1 METTSTDGPLY
12 KINHSHHFYS
22 LVSCL
27 SHLEKTTHNIK
38 AKLKPDQLAL
48 FRKTKF
54 GHFLDLNIVFNEP
67 LIHYLLLREVEDEG
81 KDSISFLLGGVVCTF
96 GRREFNIITG
106 LWGPKEDYIQLVGNS
121 RLLEKFFKDKEC
133 VYVSDLEDIFL
144 EYEGDDDDIV
154 KLALVYFIEISLL
167 GKDRRTKVDI
177 GFFKI
182 ADDWNTFN
190 NYDWDRIVFVRTLS
204 ALKRVLDKQYA
215 KGKKKSTQ
223 TKNILSMDIRMHY
236 KYVTSYFL
244 LQNFKTIVW
253 AYESI
258 PTIIGCG
265 VDKVNDHAIPRML
278 RWVCQQSPKTQ
289 TISQVFDSPMFI
301 IKSVI
306 EMTPEEEQLKIASGE
321 LFENFR
327 SSTIIQSKNGGS
339 KRVREVV
346 NDEDDFKKSKKQKSK
361 IKMKKAI
368 RNLQDRV
375 AVGDEGDHKVSEGL
389 VDHTLESKEVD
400 NTKTKDVDTGGTPN
414 WLRMPKED
422 EHIEVKKKG
431 DEDVLEKKVDIGLE
445 EPIDVVDDE
454 DVTEIEPFLTQR
466 PHVRPARRKRASVY
480 LSTPFTTLPK
490 RSVTSTTSTSQYEPI
505 VYDPMHKIL
514 DVHLDRLRA
523 WITDKRTDDELR
535 ETFHGKK
542 SKAFFR
548 DLFMCRQWLADEHL
562 DALFLFIRLKIKAAG
577 IPSSQNF
584 TTADT
589 IFMRILVSKWP
600 LYKECIKENRPFDW
614 DEEYRLVDYVVGS
627 KEDFQDPWAS
637 VDYVYSPFN
646 VHGNH
651 WVLLCLDLVSCQV
664 KVWDSLPS
672 LTTAEEMTNILL
684 PIRQLVPKLLD
695 STGFFDRRGRSS
707 TYKEPWPVVIVDS
720 IPLQR
725 NNSDCGVF
733 TIKYFEYIAVG
744 VGLDTLCQENMSYF
758 RKQLAFQLWTNIP
771 MY

>member
-1 METTSTDGPLY
+1 MTSTSTSTDGPLY
-12 KINHSHHFYS
+12 KINLSHHFYS

-54 GHFLDLNIVFNEP
+54 GHFLDLNIVFNGP

-154 KLALVYFIEISLL
+154 KLALVYFIEIFLL
-167 GKDRRTKVDI
+167 GKDSRTKVDI

-190 NYDWDRIVFVRTLS
+190 NYDWGLIVFVRTLS
-204 ALKRVLDKQYA
+204 ALKRALDKQYA

-223 TKNILSMDIRMHY
+223 TK
-236 KYVTSYFL
+236 KYTINGFSHA
-244 LQNFKTIVW
+244 LQ
-253 AYESI
+253 
-258 PTIIGCG
+258 
-265 VDKVNDHAIPRML
+265 
-278 RWVCQQSPKTQ
+278 
-289 TISQVFDSPMFI
+289 FI
-301 IKSVI
+301 IKVVI

-321 LFENFR
+321 LFENFC

-375 AVGDEGDHKVSEGL
+375 AVVEGQLNSIKSDIDELKGIMSTILKHIGLQRKGDEGDHKVSEGL
-389 VDHTLESKEVD
+389 VDHTLENKEVD
-400 NTKTKDVDTGGTPN
+400 NAKTEDVDTGGTPN

-422 EHIEVKKKG
+422 EHIEVK
-431 DEDVLEKKVDIGLE
+431 KKVDIGLE

-466 PHVRPARRKRASVY
+466 PHVRPARRKRASVN
-480 LSTPFTTLPK
+480 LSTLFTTLPK
-490 RSVTSTTSTSQYEPI
+490 RSVTSTTSTSQYEAI

-523 WITDKRTDDELR
+523 WITAKRRDDELR
-535 ETFHGKK
+535 ETFHGKQ

-548 DLFMCRQWLADEHL
+548 DLFMCRRWLADEHL

-725 NNSDCGVF
+725 NNSDCGV
-733 TIKYFEYIAVG
+733 
-744 VGLDTLCQENMSYF
+744 
-758 RKQLAFQLWTNIP
+758 QLSILST
-771 MY
+771 

>member
-1 METTSTDGPLY
+1 
-12 KINHSHHFYS
+12 
-22 LVSCL
+22 
-27 SHLEKTTHNIK
+27 
-38 AKLKPDQLAL
+38 
-48 FRKTKF
+48 
-54 GHFLDLNIVFNEP
+54 
-67 LIHYLLLREVEDEG
+67 
-81 KDSISFLLGGVVCTF
+81 
-96 GRREFNIITG
+96 
-106 LWGPKEDYIQLVGNS
+106 
-121 RLLEKFFKDKEC
+121 
-133 VYVSDLEDIFL
+133 
-144 EYEGDDDDIV
+144 
-154 KLALVYFIEISLL
+154 
-167 GKDRRTKVDI
+167 
-177 GFFKI
+177 
-182 ADDWNTFN
+182 
-190 NYDWDRIVFVRTLS
+190 
-204 ALKRVLDKQYA
+204 
-215 KGKKKSTQ
+215 
-223 TKNILSMDIRMHY
+223 
-236 KYVTSYFL
+236 
-244 LQNFKTIVW
+244 
-253 AYESI
+253 
-258 PTIIGCG
+258 
-265 VDKVNDHAIPRML
+265 ML
-278 RWVCQQSPKTQ
+278 RWVCQQSPKSQ

-301 IKSVI
+301 IKAVI

-346 NDEDDFKKSKKQKSK
+346 NDEDEFKKSKKQKSK

-375 AVGDEGDHKVSEGL
+375 AVVEGQLNTIKSDIDELKGLMSTILKHIGLQRKGDEGDHKVSEGL
-389 VDHTLESKEVD
+389 VDHTLESKDVD
-400 NTKTKDVDTGGTPN
+400 NAKTEDVDTGGTPN

-454 DVTEIEPFLTQR
+454 DVIEIEPFLTQR

-490 RSVTSTTSTSQYEPI
+490 RSLTSTTSTSESEAI

-548 DLFMCRQWLADEHL
+548 DLFMCRRWLSDEHL

-627 KEDFQDPWAS
+627 KVDFQDPWAS

-725 NNSDCGVF
+725 NNCDCGVF
-733 TIKYFEYIAVG
+733 AIKYFEYIAAG

-758 RKQLAFQLWTNIP
+758 RKQLAFQLWTNTP

>member
-1 METTSTDGPLY
+1 MTSTSTSTDGPLY
-12 KINHSHHFYS
+12 KINPSHHFYS

-54 GHFLDLNIVFNEP
+54 GHFLDLNIVFNGP

-96 GRREFNIITG
+96 GRREFNIVTG

-182 ADDWNTFN
+182 ADDWNSFN
-190 NYDWDRIVFVRTLS
+190 NYDWGRIVFVRTLS
-204 ALKRVLDKQYA
+204 ALKRALDKQYA

-223 TKNILSMDIRMHY
+223 TK
-236 KYVTSYFL
+236 KYTINGFPHA
-244 LQNFKTIVW
+244 LQ
-253 AYESI
+253 
-258 PTIIGCG
+258 
-265 VDKVNDHAIPRML
+265 
-278 RWVCQQSPKTQ
+278 
-289 TISQVFDSPMFI
+289 FI
-301 IKSVI
+301 IKAVI

-375 AVGDEGDHKVSEGL
+375 AVVEGQLNTIKSDIDELKGMMSTILKHIGLQRKGDEGDHKVSEGL
-389 VDHTLESKEVD
+389 VDHTLESKDVD
-400 NTKTKDVDTGGTPN
+400 NAKTEDVDTGGTPN

-431 DEDVLEKKVDIGLE
+431 DEDVLEKKVDIGLD

-454 DVTEIEPFLTQR
+454 DVIEIEPFLTQR

-480 LSTPFTTLPK
+480 QSTPFTTLPK
-490 RSVTSTTSTSQYEPI
+490 RSLTSTTSTSESEAI

-548 DLFMCRQWLADEHL
+548 DLFMCRRWLSDEHL

-627 KEDFQDPWAS
+627 KVDFQDPWAS
-637 VDYVYSPFN
+637 
-646 VHGNH
+646 
-651 WVLLCLDLVSCQV
+651 
-664 KVWDSLPS
+664 VWDSLPS

-707 TYKEPWPVVIVDS
+707 TYKEPLPVVIVDS

-733 TIKYFEYIAVG
+733 AIKYFGYIAAG

-758 RKQLAFQLWTNIP
+758 RKQLAFQLWTNTP

>member
-1 METTSTDGPLY
+1 MSSCGEVRGGCLGGLPPIWSQEVAFGAGRDIFDRASIMTSTSTSTDGPLY
-12 KINHSHHFYS
+12 KINPSHHFYS
-22 LVSCL
+22 L
-27 SHLEKTTHNIK
+27 
-38 AKLKPDQLAL
+38 
-48 FRKTKF
+48 
-54 GHFLDLNIVFNEP
+54 
-67 LIHYLLLREVEDEG
+67 
-81 KDSISFLLGGVVCTF
+81 
-96 GRREFNIITG
+96 
-106 LWGPKEDYIQLVGNS
+106 
-121 RLLEKFFKDKEC
+121 
-133 VYVSDLEDIFL
+133 
-144 EYEGDDDDIV
+144 
-154 KLALVYFIEISLL
+154 
-167 GKDRRTKVDI
+167 
-177 GFFKI
+177 
-182 ADDWNTFN
+182 
-190 NYDWDRIVFVRTLS
+190 
-204 ALKRVLDKQYA
+204 
-215 KGKKKSTQ
+215 
-223 TKNILSMDIRMHY
+223 
-236 KYVTSYFL
+236 
-244 LQNFKTIVW
+244 VW

-278 RWVCQQSPKTQ
+278 RWVCQQSPKSK

-301 IKSVI
+301 IKAVI
-306 EMTPEEEQLKIASGE
+306 EMTLEEEQLKIALGE

-368 RNLQDRV
+368 QNLQDRV
-375 AVGDEGDHKVSEGL
+375 AVVEGQLNSIKSDIDELKSMMSTILKHIGLQRKGDEGDHKVSEGL

-400 NTKTKDVDTGGTPN
+400 NAKTEDVDTCDTPN
-414 WLRMPKED
+414 WLRMTKED

-490 RSVTSTTSTSQYEPI
+490 RF
-505 VYDPMHKIL
+505 
-514 DVHLDRLRA
+514 RA

-548 DLFMCRQWLADEHL
+548 DLFMCRRWFADVHL
-562 DALFLFIRLKIKAAG
+562 DALFLFIRLKIKAAE

-584 TTADT
+584 TNADT

-672 LTTAEEMTNILL
+672 LTTVEEMTNILL
-684 PIRQLVPKLLD
+684 PIR
-695 STGFFDRRGRSS
+695 
-707 TYKEPWPVVIVDS
+707 
-720 IPLQR
+720 
-725 NNSDCGVF
+725 
-733 TIKYFEYIAVG
+733 
-744 VGLDTLCQENMSYF
+744 
-758 RKQLAFQLWTNIP
+758 
-771 MY
+771 

>member
-1 METTSTDGPLY
+1 MTSTSTSTDGPLY
-12 KINHSHHFYS
+12 KINPSHHFYS

-54 GHFLDLNIVFNEP
+54 GHFLDLNIVFNGP

-154 KLALVYFIEISLL
+154 KLAL
-167 GKDRRTKVDI
+167 
-177 GFFKI
+177 
-182 ADDWNTFN
+182 
-190 NYDWDRIVFVRTLS
+190 
-204 ALKRVLDKQYA
+204 
-215 KGKKKSTQ
+215 
-223 TKNILSMDIRMHY
+223 NI
-236 KYVTSYFL
+236 F
-244 LQNFKTIVW
+244 
-253 AYESI
+253 
-258 PTIIGCG
+258 
-265 VDKVNDHAIPRML
+265 
-278 RWVCQQSPKTQ
+278 
-289 TISQVFDSPMFI
+289 FI
-301 IKSVI
+301 IKAVI

-375 AVGDEGDHKVSEGL
+375 AVVEGQLNSIKSDIDELKGMMSTILKHIGLQRKGDEGDHKVSEGL
-389 VDHTLESKEVD
+389 VDHTLESKDVD
-400 NTKTKDVDTGGTPN
+400 NAKTEDVDTGGTPN

-431 DEDVLEKKVDIGLE
+431 DEDVLKKKVDIGLE

-490 RSVTSTTSTSQYEPI
+490 RSLTSTTSTSEYEAI

-535 ETFHGKK
+535 ETFHRKK

-548 DLFMCRQWLADEHL
+548 DLFMCRRWLSDEHL
-562 DALFLFIRLKIKAAG
+562 DALFLFIRLKIKAVG
-577 IPSSQNF
+577 IPFSQNF

-589 IFMRILVSKWP
+589 IFMVWNRRRILVSKWP

-733 TIKYFEYIAVG
+733 TIKYFEYIATG

-758 RKQLAFQLWTNIP
+758 RKQLAFQLWTNTP

>member
-1 METTSTDGPLY
+1 
-12 KINHSHHFYS
+12 
-22 LVSCL
+22 
-27 SHLEKTTHNIK
+27 
-38 AKLKPDQLAL
+38 
-48 FRKTKF
+48 
-54 GHFLDLNIVFNEP
+54 
-67 LIHYLLLREVEDEG
+67 
-81 KDSISFLLGGVVCTF
+81 
-96 GRREFNIITG
+96 
-106 LWGPKEDYIQLVGNS
+106 
-121 RLLEKFFKDKEC
+121 
-133 VYVSDLEDIFL
+133 
-144 EYEGDDDDIV
+144 
-154 KLALVYFIEISLL
+154 
-167 GKDRRTKVDI
+167 
-177 GFFKI
+177 
-182 ADDWNTFN
+182 
-190 NYDWDRIVFVRTLS
+190 
-204 ALKRVLDKQYA
+204 
-215 KGKKKSTQ
+215 
-223 TKNILSMDIRMHY
+223 
-236 KYVTSYFL
+236 
-244 LQNFKTIVW
+244 
-253 AYESI
+253 
-258 PTIIGCG
+258 
-265 VDKVNDHAIPRML
+265 ML
-278 RWVCQQSPKTQ
+278 RWVCQQSPKSQ

-301 IKSVI
+301 IKAVI

-346 NDEDDFKKSKKQKSK
+346 NDEDEFKKSKKQKSK

-375 AVGDEGDHKVSEGL
+375 AVVEGQLNTIKSDIDELKGLMSTILKHIGLQRKGDEGDHKVFEGL
-389 VDHTLESKEVD
+389 VDHTLESKDVD
-400 NTKTKDVDTGGTPN
+400 NAKTEDVDTGGTPN

-454 DVTEIEPFLTQR
+454 DVIEIEPFLTQR

-490 RSVTSTTSTSQYEPI
+490 RSLTSTTSTSESEAI

-548 DLFMCRQWLADEHL
+548 DLFMCRRWLSDEHL

-627 KEDFQDPWAS
+627 KVDFQDPWAS

-651 WVLLCLDLVSCQV
+651 WVLLCLDLVSCPWQP
-664 KVWDSLPS
+664 L
-672 LTTAEEMTNILL
+672 
-684 PIRQLVPKLLD
+684 
-695 STGFFDRRGRSS
+695 STDPDICS
-707 TYKEPWPVVIVDS
+707 
-720 IPLQR
+720 
-725 NNSDCGVF
+725 
-733 TIKYFEYIAVG
+733 
-744 VGLDTLCQENMSYF
+744 
-758 RKQLAFQLWTNIP
+758 
-771 MY
+771 

>member
-1 METTSTDGPLY
+1 MRTVIGLGVAARGSGEGNRMTDDDGPRQRRLQWRRWRQRGAARV
-12 KINHSHHFYS
+12 SW
-22 LVSCL
+22 SCL
-27 SHLEKTTHNIK
+27 
-38 AKLKPDQLAL
+38 
-48 FRKTKF
+48 RKK
-54 GHFLDLNIVFNEP
+54 
-67 LIHYLLLREVEDEG
+67 
-81 KDSISFLLGGVVCTF
+81 
-96 GRREFNIITG
+96 
-106 LWGPKEDYIQLVGNS
+106 
-121 RLLEKFFKDKEC
+121 
-133 VYVSDLEDIFL
+133 
-144 EYEGDDDDIV
+144 
-154 KLALVYFIEISLL
+154 
-167 GKDRRTKVDI
+167 
-177 GFFKI
+177 
-182 ADDWNTFN
+182 
-190 NYDWDRIVFVRTLS
+190 
-204 ALKRVLDKQYA
+204 
-215 KGKKKSTQ
+215 
-223 TKNILSMDIRMHY
+223 M
-236 KYVTSYFL
+236 
-244 LQNFKTIVW
+244 VW

-265 VDKVNDHAIPRML
+265 VDKVNDHAIPRMR
-278 RWVCQQSPKTQ
+278 RWVCQQSPKSQ

-301 IKSVI
+301 IKAVI
-306 EMTPEEEQLKIASGE
+306 EMTPEEEQLKVAS
-321 LFENFR
+321 
-327 SSTIIQSKNGGS
+327 
-339 KRVREVV
+339 
-346 NDEDDFKKSKKQKSK
+346 DDFKKSEKQKSK

-375 AVGDEGDHKVSEGL
+375 AVVEGQLNSIKSDIDELKGMMSTILKHIGLQRKGDEGDHKVSEGL
-389 VDHTLESKEVD
+389 VDHTLESKDVD
-400 NTKTKDVDTGGTPN
+400 NAKTEDVDTGGTPN

-454 DVTEIEPFLTQR
+454 DVTKIEPFLTQR

-490 RSVTSTTSTSQYEPI
+490 RSLTSTTSTSEYEAI

-542 SKAFFR
+542 SKAFSETCLCVAGGCRMSIWMHFFFSFASR
-548 DLFMCRQWLADEHL
+548 LRQPGYLLLRTSQLQTQSLWFGIARYFMY
-562 DALFLFIRLKIKAAG
+562 
-577 IPSSQNF
+577 
-584 TTADT
+584 
-589 IFMRILVSKWP
+589 RILVSKWP

-684 PIRQLVPKLLD
+684 PIRQLMPKLLD

-707 TYKEPWPVVIVDS
+707 TYKEPWSVVIVDS

-733 TIKYFEYIAVG
+733 TIKYFEYIAAG

-758 RKQLAFQLWTNIP
+758 RK
-771 MY
+771 

>member
-1 METTSTDGPLY
+1 MTSTSTSTDGPFY
-12 KINHSHHFYS
+12 KINPSHHFYS

-54 GHFLDLNIVFNEP
+54 GHFLDLNIVFNGP

-96 GRREFNIITG
+96 GRREFNIVTG
-106 LWGPKEDYIQLVGNS
+106 LWGPKEDYIQLGGNS
-121 RLLEKFFKDKEC
+121 RLLEKFFKDKDC

-154 KLALVYFIEISLL
+154 KLALVYFIEIS
-167 GKDRRTKVDI
+167 
-177 GFFKI
+177 F
-182 ADDWNTFN
+182 
-190 NYDWDRIVFVRTLS
+190 
-204 ALKRVLDKQYA
+204 ALKRALDKQYA

-223 TKNILSMDIRMHY
+223 TK
-236 KYVTSYFL
+236 KYTINGFPHA
-244 LQNFKTIVW
+244 LQVW

-278 RWVCQQSPKTQ
+278 RWVCQQSPKSQ

-301 IKSVI
+301 IKAVI

-346 NDEDDFKKSKKQKSK
+346 NDEDELKKSKKQKSK

-375 AVGDEGDHKVSEGL
+375 AVVEGQLNTIKSDIDELKGLMSTILNIGLQRKGDEGDHKVSEGL
-389 VDHTLESKEVD
+389 
-400 NTKTKDVDTGGTPN
+400 
-414 WLRMPKED
+414 ED

-454 DVTEIEPFLTQR
+454 DVIEIEPFLTQR

-490 RSVTSTTSTSQYEPI
+490 RSLTSTTSTSESEAI

-514 DVHLDRLRA
+514 DVHLDRLELGLRSVRRCVKPFMGKNRRLFSETCLCVA
-523 WITDKRTDDELR
+523 GGCRMRLRQPGYLLLRT
-535 ETFHGKK
+535 
-542 SKAFFR
+542 
-548 DLFMCRQWLADEHL
+548 
-562 DALFLFIRLKIKAAG
+562 
-577 IPSSQNF
+577 SQLQTQSLWF
-584 TTADT
+584 V
-589 IFMRILVSKWP
+589 IVSLLYRILVSKWP

-627 KEDFQDPWAS
+627 KVDFQDPWAS

-707 TYKEPWPVVIVDS
+707 TYKEPWPVVIVDP

-725 NNSDCGVF
+725 NNCDCGVF
-733 TIKYFEYIAVG
+733 VIKYFEYIAAG

-758 RKQLAFQLWTNIP
+758 RKQLAFQVWTNTP

>member
-1 METTSTDGPLY
+1 MTLTSTDGPLY
-12 KINHSHHFYS
+12 KINPSHHFYS

-54 GHFLDLNIVFNEP
+54 GHFLDLNIVFNGS

-81 KDSISFLLGGVVCTF
+81 KDSISFLLGGV
-96 GRREFNIITG
+96 
-106 LWGPKEDYIQLVGNS
+106 DYIQLVGNS

-133 VYVSDLEDIFL
+133 IYVSDLEDIFL

-190 NYDWDRIVFVRTLS
+190 NYDWGRIVFVRTLR
-204 ALKRVLDKQYA
+204 ALKRALNKQYA

-223 TKNILSMDIRMHY
+223 TK
-236 KYVTSYFL
+236 KYTINGFPHA
-244 LQNFKTIVW
+244 LQVW

-258 PTIIGCG
+258 RTIIGCG
-265 VDKVNDHAIPRML
+265 VDKVNDHVIPRML
-278 RWVCQQSPKTQ
+278 RWVCQQSPKSQ

-301 IKSVI
+301 IKAVI

-327 SSTIIQSKNGGS
+327 SSTIIQSKNDGS

-346 NDEDDFKKSKKQKSK
+346 NDEDDFKKSKKHKSK
-361 IKMKKAI
+361 TKMKKAI

-375 AVGDEGDHKVSEGL
+375 AVVEGQLNSIKSDIDELKGMMSTILKHIGLQRMVRNETVKCIDGDEGDRKVSEGL

-400 NTKTKDVDTGGTPN
+400 NAKTEDVDTGGTPN

-422 EHIEVKKKG
+422 EHIELKKKG

-445 EPIDVVDDE
+445 ELIDVIDDEVQIEDSGKKLRTHFNE

-490 RSVTSTTSTSQYEPI
+490 RSVTSTTSTSQSEPI

-523 WITDKRTDDELR
+523 WITDKRTDDEVR

-542 SKAFFR
+542 SKVFFR

-589 IFMRILVSKWP
+589 IFMGILVAKWP

-614 DEEYRLVDYVVGS
+614 EEEYMLVDYVVGS

-672 LTTAEEMTNILL
+672 LTTA
-684 PIRQLVPKLLD
+684 
-695 STGFFDRRGRSS
+695 
-707 TYKEPWPVVIVDS
+707 
-720 IPLQR
+720 
-725 NNSDCGVF
+725 
-733 TIKYFEYIAVG
+733 
-744 VGLDTLCQENMSYF
+744 
-758 RKQLAFQLWTNIP
+758 
-771 MY
+771 

>member
-1 METTSTDGPLY
+1 
-12 KINHSHHFYS
+12 
-22 LVSCL
+22 
-27 SHLEKTTHNIK
+27 
-38 AKLKPDQLAL
+38 
-48 FRKTKF
+48 
-54 GHFLDLNIVFNEP
+54 
-67 LIHYLLLREVEDEG
+67 
-81 KDSISFLLGGVVCTF
+81 
-96 GRREFNIITG
+96 
-106 LWGPKEDYIQLVGNS
+106 
-121 RLLEKFFKDKEC
+121 
-133 VYVSDLEDIFL
+133 
-144 EYEGDDDDIV
+144 
-154 KLALVYFIEISLL
+154 
-167 GKDRRTKVDI
+167 
-177 GFFKI
+177 
-182 ADDWNTFN
+182 
-190 NYDWDRIVFVRTLS
+190 
-204 ALKRVLDKQYA
+204 
-215 KGKKKSTQ
+215 
-223 TKNILSMDIRMHY
+223 
-236 KYVTSYFL
+236 
-244 LQNFKTIVW
+244 
-253 AYESI
+253 
-258 PTIIGCG
+258 
-265 VDKVNDHAIPRML
+265 
-278 RWVCQQSPKTQ
+278 
-289 TISQVFDSPMFI
+289 MFI
-301 IKSVI
+301 IKAVI

-361 IKMKKAI
+361 TKMKKAI
-368 RNLQDRV
+368 RKLRV
-375 AVGDEGDHKVSEGL
+375 AVVEGQLNSIKSDIDELKGMMSTILKHIGLQRKDDEGDRKVSEGL

-400 NTKTKDVDTGGTPN
+400 NAKTEDVDTGGTPN

-422 EHIEVKKKG
+422 EHVELKKKG

-445 EPIDVVDDE
+445 EPIDVVDDD

-466 PHVRPARRKRASVY
+466 PHVRSACKKRASVY

-490 RSVTSTTSTSQYEPI
+490 RSVTSTTSTSQSEPI

-523 WITDKRTDDELR
+523 WITDKRTD
-535 ETFHGKK
+535 
-542 SKAFFR
+542 
-548 DLFMCRQWLADEHL
+548 DEHL

-589 IFMRILVSKWP
+589 IFMCILVAKWP

-614 DEEYRLVDYVVGS
+614 DEEYRLVDCVVGS

-664 KVWDSLPS
+664 KIWDSLPS

-684 PIRQLVPKLLD
+684 PIRELLPKLLD

-720 IPLQR
+720 ISLQR

-733 TIKYFEYIAVG
+733 TIKYFEYIAAG

-758 RKQLAFQLWTNIP
+758 RKQLAFQLWTNTP

>member
-1 METTSTDGPLY
+1 MTSTSTSTDGPLY
-12 KINHSHHFYS
+12 KINPSHHFYS

-38 AKLKPDQLAL
+38 AKLKPDQLTL

-54 GHFLDLNIVFNEP
+54 GHFLDLNIVFNGP
-67 LIHYLLLREVEDEG
+67 LIHYLLLR
-81 KDSISFLLGGVVCTF
+81 
-96 GRREFNIITG
+96 
-106 LWGPKEDYIQLVGNS
+106 EDYIQLVGNS

-133 VYVSDLEDIFL
+133 VYVSNLEDIFL

-190 NYDWDRIVFVRTLS
+190 NYDWGRIFFVRTLS
-204 ALKRVLDKQYA
+204 ALKRALDKQYA

-223 TKNILSMDIRMHY
+223 TK
-236 KYVTSYFL
+236 KYTINGFSHA
-244 LQNFKTIVW
+244 LQVW

-278 RWVCQQSPKTQ
+278 RWVCQQSPKSQ

-301 IKSVI
+301 IKTVI
-306 EMTPEEEQLKIASGE
+306 EMTPEEEQLKSASGE

-400 NTKTKDVDTGGTPN
+400 NAKTEDVDTGGTPN

-454 DVTEIEPFLTQR
+454 DVIEIEPFLTQR

-490 RSVTSTTSTSQYEPI
+490 RSVTSTTSTSQYEAI

-548 DLFMCRQWLADEHL
+548 DLFTCRWWLADEHL

-589 IFMRILVSKWP
+589 IFM
-600 LYKECIKENRPFDW
+600 
-614 DEEYRLVDYVVGS
+614 YRLVDYVVGS

-733 TIKYFEYIAVG
+733 TIKYFEYIAAG

-758 RKQLAFQLWTNIP
+758 RKQLAFQLWTNTP

>member
-1 METTSTDGPLY
+1 MTSTSTDGPLY
-12 KINHSHHFYS
+12 KINPSHHFYF

-38 AKLKPDQLAL
+38 AKLKPNQLAL

-54 GHFLDLNIVFNEP
+54 GHFLDLNIVSNGS

-96 GRREFNIITG
+96 SMREFNIITG
-106 LWGPKEDYIQLVGNS
+106 LWGLREDYIQLVGNS
-121 RLLEKFFKDKEC
+121 RLLEKFFKDNEC
-133 VYVSDLEDIFL
+133 IYVSDLEDIFL

-154 KLALVYFIEISLL
+154 KLALVYFIEIYLL

-190 NYDWDRIVFVRTLS
+190 NYDWGRIVFVRTLS
-204 ALKRVLDKQYA
+204 ALKRAFDKQYA
-215 KGKKKSTQ
+215 REIRNQ
-223 TKNILSMDIRMHY
+223 HRQKNILSMDFRMHY
-236 KYVTSYFL
+236 RYVTSYFL
-244 LQNFKTIVW
+244 LQNLCIHLKLNDRLVW

-265 VDKVNDHAIPRML
+265 VDKVNDHVIPRML
-278 RWVCQQSPKTQ
+278 RWVCQQSPKSQ

-301 IKSVI
+301 IKAVI
-306 EMTPEEEQLKIASGE
+306 EMTLEEEQLKIASGE

-346 NDEDDFKKSKKQKSK
+346 NDEDDFKKSKKQKFK
-361 IKMKKAI
+361 TKMKKAI
-368 RNLQDRV
+368 RNLQNRV
-375 AVGDEGDHKVSEGL
+375 AVVEGQLNSIKSDIDELKGMMSTILKHIGLQIKGDEGDRKVYEGL

-400 NTKTKDVDTGGTPN
+400 NAKTEDVDTGGTPN

-422 EHIEVKKKG
+422 EHIELKKKG
-431 DEDVLEKKVDIGLE
+431 DEEVLEKKVDIGLE

-454 DVTEIEPFLTQR
+454 DVTEIKPFLTQR

-490 RSVTSTTSTSQYEPI
+490 RPVTSTTNTSQSEPI

-523 WITDKRTDDELR
+523 WNTDKRTDDEVR

-542 SKAFFR
+542 SKVFFR
-548 DLFMCRQWLADEHL
+548 DLFMCHRWLAVEHL

-577 IPSSQNF
+577 IPYSQNF

-589 IFMRILVSKWP
+589 IFMRILVAKWP
-600 LYKECIKENRPFDW
+600 LYKECIKENCPFDW

-627 KEDFQDPWAS
+627 KEDF
-637 VDYVYSPFN
+637 
-646 VHGNH
+646 
-651 WVLLCLDLVSCQV
+651 
-664 KVWDSLPS
+664 
-672 LTTAEEMTNILL
+672 
-684 PIRQLVPKLLD
+684 
-695 STGFFDRRGRSS
+695 
-707 TYKEPWPVVIVDS
+707 
-720 IPLQR
+720 
-725 NNSDCGVF
+725 
-733 TIKYFEYIAVG
+733 
-744 VGLDTLCQENMSYF
+744 
-758 RKQLAFQLWTNIP
+758 
-771 MY
+771 

>member
-1 METTSTDGPLY
+1 MTSTDGPLY
-12 KINHSHHFYS
+12 KINPSHHFYS

-54 GHFLDLNIVFNEP
+54 GHFLDLNIVFNGP

-81 KDSISFLLGGVVCTF
+81 KDSISFLLGGVVCTS

-133 VYVSDLEDIFL
+133 IYVSDLEDIFL

-190 NYDWDRIVFVRTLS
+190 NYDWGRIVFVRTLS
-204 ALKRVLDKQYA
+204 ALKRALDKQYA

-223 TKNILSMDIRMHY
+223 TK
-236 KYVTSYFL
+236 KYTINRFPHA
-244 LQNFKTIVW
+244 LQVW

-278 RWVCQQSPKTQ
+278 RWVCQQSPKSQ

-301 IKSVI
+301 IKAVI

-375 AVGDEGDHKVSEGL
+375 AVVEGQLNSIKSDIDELKGMMSTILKHIRLQRKGDEGDRKVSEGL
-389 VDHTLESKEVD
+389 VDHTLESKELY
-400 NTKTKDVDTGGTPN
+400 NAKTEDVDTGGTPN

-422 EHIEVKKKG
+422 EHIELKKKG
-431 DEDVLEKKVDIGLE
+431 DEDVLEKKIDIGLE
-445 EPIDVVDDE
+445 EPINVVDDE

-490 RSVTSTTSTSQYEPI
+490 QSVTSTTSTSQLGLLTSVQTMSCVKPFMGKNRRFFQRL
-505 VYDPMHKIL
+505 VYVSP
-514 DVHLDRLRA
+514 
-523 WITDKRTDDELR
+523 
-535 ETFHGKK
+535 
-542 SKAFFR
+542 
-548 DLFMCRQWLADEHL
+548 HL
-562 DALFLFIRLKIKAAG
+562 DALFLFIHLKIKQPGYLLLRTSQLQTQSLWFG
-577 IPSSQNF
+577 IVVLLY
-584 TTADT
+584 
-589 IFMRILVSKWP
+589 RILVSKWP

-664 KVWDSLPS
+664 KVWDSLQS

-695 STGFFDRRGRSS
+695 STGFFDRRGRSL
-707 TYKEPWPVVIVDS
+707 TYKEP
-720 IPLQR
+720 
-725 NNSDCGVF
+725 
-733 TIKYFEYIAVG
+733 
-744 VGLDTLCQENMSYF
+744 
-758 RKQLAFQLWTNIP
+758 
-771 MY
+771 

>member
-1 METTSTDGPLY
+1 MAFSRLHLISY
-12 KINHSHHFYS
+12 RRHF
-22 LVSCL
+22 
-27 SHLEKTTHNIK
+27 
-38 AKLKPDQLAL
+38 
-48 FRKTKF
+48 
-54 GHFLDLNIVFNEP
+54 
-67 LIHYLLLREVEDEG
+67 
-81 KDSISFLLGGVVCTF
+81 
-96 GRREFNIITG
+96 RREFNIITG

-133 VYVSDLEDIFL
+133 IYVSDLEDIFL
-144 EYEGDDDDIV
+144 EYEDDDDDIV

-190 NYDWDRIVFVRTLS
+190 NYDWGRIVFERTLS
-204 ALKRVLDKQYA
+204 ALKRALDKQYA

-223 TKNILSMDIRMHY
+223 TK
-236 KYVTSYFL
+236 KYTINGFPHA
-244 LQNFKTIVW
+244 LQVW

-278 RWVCQQSPKTQ
+278 RWVCQQSPKSQ
-289 TISQVFDSPMFI
+289 TISQVFDSLMFI
-301 IKSVI
+301 IKAVI
-306 EMTPEEEQLKIASGE
+306 EMTPEEKQLKIASAP
-321 LFENFR
+321 LN
-327 SSTIIQSKNGGS
+327 
-339 KRVREVV
+339 
-346 NDEDDFKKSKKQKSK
+346 
-361 IKMKKAI
+361 
-368 RNLQDRV
+368 
-375 AVGDEGDHKVSEGL
+375 
-389 VDHTLESKEVD
+389 
-400 NTKTKDVDTGGTPN
+400 
-414 WLRMPKED
+414 
-422 EHIEVKKKG
+422 
-431 DEDVLEKKVDIGLE
+431 
-445 EPIDVVDDE
+445 
-454 DVTEIEPFLTQR
+454 
-466 PHVRPARRKRASVY
+466 
-480 LSTPFTTLPK
+480 
-490 RSVTSTTSTSQYEPI
+490 
-505 VYDPMHKIL
+505 
-514 DVHLDRLRA
+514 
-523 WITDKRTDDELR
+523 KRTDDELR

-542 SKAFFR
+542 SK
-548 DLFMCRQWLADEHL
+548 HL

-589 IFMRILVSKWP
+589 IFMLILVSKWP

-707 TYKEPWPVVIVDS
+707 TYKEHWPVVIVDS

-733 TIKYFEYIAVG
+733 TIKYFEYIAAG

-758 RKQLAFQLWTNIP
+758 RKQLAFQLWTNTP

>member
-1 METTSTDGPLY
+1 MTSTSTSTDGPFY
-12 KINHSHHFYS
+12 KINPSHHFYS

-54 GHFLDLNIVFNEP
+54 RHFLDLNIVFNGP

-96 GRREFNIITG
+96 GRREFNIVTG
-106 LWGPKEDYIQLVGNS
+106 LWGPKEDYIQLGGNS
-121 RLLEKFFKDKEC
+121 RLLEKFFKDKDC

-182 ADDWNTFN
+182 ADDWNSFN
-190 NYDWDRIVFVRTLS
+190 NYDWGRIVFVRTLS
-204 ALKRVLDKQYA
+204 ALKRALDKQYA

-223 TKNILSMDIRMHY
+223 TK
-236 KYVTSYFL
+236 KYTINGFPHA
-244 LQNFKTIVW
+244 LQVW

-265 VDKVNDHAIPRML
+265 VDKVNDHAVPRML
-278 RWVCQQSPKTQ
+278 RWVCQQSPKSQ

-301 IKSVI
+301 IKAVI
-306 EMTPEEEQLKIASGE
+306 EMTLEEEQLKIASGE

-346 NDEDDFKKSKKQKSK
+346 NDEDEFK
-361 IKMKKAI
+361 
-368 RNLQDRV
+368 R
-375 AVGDEGDHKVSEGL
+375 GDEGDHKVSEGL
-389 VDHTLESKEVD
+389 VDHTLESKDVD
-400 NTKTKDVDTGGTPN
+400 NAKTEDVDTGGTPN

-454 DVTEIEPFLTQR
+454 DVIEIEPFLTQR

-490 RSVTSTTSTSQYEPI
+490 RSLTSTTSTSESEAI

-548 DLFMCRQWLADEHL
+548 DLFMCRRWLSDE
-562 DALFLFIRLKIKAAG
+562 
-577 IPSSQNF
+577 
-584 TTADT
+584 
-589 IFMRILVSKWP
+589 RILVSKWP

-627 KEDFQDPWAS
+627 KVDFQDPWAS

-672 LTTAEEMTNILL
+672 LTTAEEMTNIFAHST
-684 PIRQLVPKLLD
+684 LVPKLLD
-695 STGFFDRRGRSS
+695 NR
-707 TYKEPWPVVIVDS
+707 
-720 IPLQR
+720 L
-725 NNSDCGVF
+725 
-733 TIKYFEYIAVG
+733 
-744 VGLDTLCQENMSYF
+744 L
-758 RKQLAFQLWTNIP
+758 
-771 MY
+771 

>member
-1 METTSTDGPLY
+1 
-12 KINHSHHFYS
+12 
-22 LVSCL
+22 
-27 SHLEKTTHNIK
+27 
-38 AKLKPDQLAL
+38 
-48 FRKTKF
+48 
-54 GHFLDLNIVFNEP
+54 
-67 LIHYLLLREVEDEG
+67 
-81 KDSISFLLGGVVCTF
+81 
-96 GRREFNIITG
+96 
-106 LWGPKEDYIQLVGNS
+106 
-121 RLLEKFFKDKEC
+121 
-133 VYVSDLEDIFL
+133 
-144 EYEGDDDDIV
+144 
-154 KLALVYFIEISLL
+154 
-167 GKDRRTKVDI
+167 
-177 GFFKI
+177 
-182 ADDWNTFN
+182 
-190 NYDWDRIVFVRTLS
+190 
-204 ALKRVLDKQYA
+204 
-215 KGKKKSTQ
+215 
-223 TKNILSMDIRMHY
+223 
-236 KYVTSYFL
+236 
-244 LQNFKTIVW
+244 
-253 AYESI
+253 
-258 PTIIGCG
+258 
-265 VDKVNDHAIPRML
+265 ML
-278 RWVCQQSPKTQ
+278 RWVCQQSPKSQ

-301 IKSVI
+301 IKAVI

-346 NDEDDFKKSKKQKSK
+346 NDEDELKKSKKQKSK

-375 AVGDEGDHKVSEGL
+375 AVVEGQLNTIKSDIDELKGLMSTILKHIGLQRKGDEGDHKVSEGL
-389 VDHTLESKEVD
+389 
-400 NTKTKDVDTGGTPN
+400 
-414 WLRMPKED
+414 ED

-454 DVTEIEPFLTQR
+454 DVIEIEPFLTQR

-490 RSVTSTTSTSQYEPI
+490 RSLTSTTSTSESEAI

-514 DVHLDRLRA
+514 DVHLDRLRRGLQ
-523 WITDKRTDDELR
+523 KRT
-535 ETFHGKK
+535 TMSVKPFMGKN
-542 SKAFFR
+542 R
-548 DLFMCRQWLADEHL
+548 RLFERLVYVSVVHL

-589 IFMRILVSKWP
+589 IFM
-600 LYKECIKENRPFDW
+600 
-614 DEEYRLVDYVVGS
+614 YRLVDYVVGS
-627 KEDFQDPWAS
+627 KVDFQDPWAS

-707 TYKEPWPVVIVDS
+707 TYKEPWPVVIVDP

-725 NNSDCGVF
+725 NNCDCGVF
-733 TIKYFEYIAVG
+733 AIKYFEYIAAG

-758 RKQLAFQLWTNIP
+758 RKQLAFQVWTNQHS
-771 MY
+771 YVLKY